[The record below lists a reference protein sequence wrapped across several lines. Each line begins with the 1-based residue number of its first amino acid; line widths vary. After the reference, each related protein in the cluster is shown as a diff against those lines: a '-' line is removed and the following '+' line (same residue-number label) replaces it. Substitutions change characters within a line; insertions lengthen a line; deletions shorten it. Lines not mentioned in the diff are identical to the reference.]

1 MLPAY
6 AELHCLSNFSFL
18 RGASHPEELVER
30 AHAQGYTALAITDE
44 CSLCGVVRAHL
55 AAKACGLKLVIGSEL
70 TLADGVKLVLL
81 APDRASYGNLAQL
94 ITRGRRS
101 AAKGR
106 YTLTRADVAAHADGL
121 LALWVPP
128 DDPAS
133 AAALATA
140 RWVATTFVG
149 PRLDRGRARHSRRRP
164 HAAPGAR
171 RLVAGE
177 RIAASGG
184 RRRPHACPRPPRAAG
199 HADGGPPARPARR
212 MRPRA
217 LSQRRAA
224 PALAGAPRHDLS
236 AGIAGRDGRHR
247 RSLHV
252 FAGRAALRI
261 SGGNRAA
268 GRDAGIASAPS
279 GRGRITA
286 AIPR

>member
-30 AHAQGYTALAITDE
+30 AHALGYAALAITDE

-55 AAKACGLKLVIGSEL
+55 AAKACGLKLVIGSEF

-106 YTLTRADVAAHADGL
+106 YTLTRADVAAQADGL

-128 DDPAS
+128 DDLAS

-140 RWVATTFVG
+140 RWVATTFA
-149 PRLDRGRARHSRRRP
+149 DRGWIAVELAIRAGDRTRLAGTRRAV
-164 HAAPGAR
+164 AA
-171 RLVAGE
+171 
-177 RIAASGG
+177 
-184 RRRPHACPRPPRAAG
+184 RA
-199 HADGGPPARPARR
+199 DCRKWRPATSTC
-212 MRPRA
+212 M
-217 LSQRRAA
+217 SA
-224 PALAGAPRHDLS
+224 PAARC
-236 AGIAGRDGRHR
+236 RTR
-247 RSLHV
+247 
-252 FAGRAALRI
+252 
-261 SGGNRAA
+261 
-268 GRDAGIASAPS
+268 
-279 GRGRITA
+279 
-286 AIPR
+286 